1 MTAKQQRQDNDRPD
15 LLMPLQ
21 RLSAQ
26 LKKAAATLRPDELR
40 YLVDLYYQKQNDRL
54 RGSNQ
59 IRSMP
64 HEPNDITIWALDWSK
79 TFEQQILRALNA
91 YTDSELLGRWC
102 KSIVGIGPV
111 ITAGLMAHID
121 IEKAPTVGHIWGFAG
136 LNPDVQWKKGER
148 RPWNARLKT
157 LAWKAG
163 ESFVKFQ
170 NHEHDVYGKLFVA
183 RKEYEIN
190 RNERGELSD
199 QAKAKLKRTNI
210 GEDTKARG
218 IYESGKLPPAH
229 IHARAVRWTTKLF
242 LAHYQHVAYEIRYEE
257 LSSRRWPGKQASPSS
272 NSRTTSTTSTESSSL
287 PAKSTRSIEMNVAN

>member
-1 MTAKQQRQDNDRPD
+1 MDHQAVSC
-15 LLMPLQ
+15 PLPA
-21 RLSAQ
+21 R
-26 LKKAAATLRPDELR
+26 
-40 YLVDLYYQKQNDRL
+40 RL
-54 RGSNQ
+54 RDQ
-59 IRSMP
+59 IR
-64 HEPNDITIWALDWSK
+64 
-79 TFEQQILRALNA
+79 RA
-91 YTDSELLGRWC
+91 
-102 KSIVGIGPV
+102 
-111 ITAGLMAHID
+111 
-121 IEKAPTVGHIWGFAG
+121 F
-136 LNPDVQWKKGER
+136 
-148 RPWNARLKT
+148 LKT

-257 LSSRRWPGKQASPSS
+257 PPPKPYVISILGHGDFLGPPNWP
-272 NSRTTSTTSTESSSL
+272 
-287 PAKSTRSIEMNVAN
+287 VD